1 MTRADSFGVV
11 MAAPFDRMLIAQA
24 QARDIPL
31 ASHESL
37 FGPYGHRRIG

>member
-1 MTRADSFGVV
+1 MTVVDSFGVV

-24 QARDIPL
+24 QAKDIAL

-37 FGPYGHRRIG
+37 FGPYGRRRIG